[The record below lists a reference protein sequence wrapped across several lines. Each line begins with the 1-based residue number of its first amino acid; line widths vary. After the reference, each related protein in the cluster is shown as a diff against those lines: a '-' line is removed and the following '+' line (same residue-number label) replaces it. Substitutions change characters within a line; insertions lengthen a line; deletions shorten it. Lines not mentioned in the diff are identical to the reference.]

1 MSIETIEL
9 LRMAALFHASRGN
22 ADIVFGICSVED
34 FNPGHQQE
42 IAAIC
47 VSLLNSEG
55 RVDPMS
61 VYTRCSERSPALL
74 KYYAADVAEWHYG
87 TPTYCARKVRDA
99 ADKQRLDAALTR
111 AAQQVTTAAD
121 ISDIVARLQ
130 DDISRIARNDDMLPD
145 DLTLDNIL
153 DLEDSARPWV
163 VPNMLRNGEVLLL
176 TGWEGAGKSLLTSQV
191 ALGAACGVNT
201 MTLNDETHDPVRVY
215 VLDVENDP
223 IDVRDN
229 MRKIWPLMREKSGG
243 VKPSITFSALRF
255 SELTNTRDRRNVIS
269 RVSAAGPSLVT
280 MGSVY
285 KLAPVTDHEVVFN
298 AIMTTVREIQERTGA
313 AFMIEHHAGN
323 QRDSGNE
330 RESRPYGSS
339 MWRRWP
345 NFGIGL
351 VRHPDLEGI
360 AELVRWRGDR
370 ARGRTWPWGL
380 REKAFRDDTSFPWIP
395 MEEADAESRIAKGRR
410 R

>member
-1 MSIETIEL
+1 MGSDGRLPRPTGRVVTVSIETIEL

-163 VPNMLRNGEVLLL
+163 VPNMLRNGR
-176 TGWEGAGKSLLTSQV
+176 
-191 ALGAACGVNT
+191 CCC
-201 MTLNDETHDPVRVY
+201 
-215 VLDVENDP
+215 
-223 IDVRDN
+223 
-229 MRKIWPLMREKSGG
+229 
-243 VKPSITFSALRF
+243 
-255 SELTNTRDRRNVIS
+255 
-269 RVSAAGPSLVT
+269 
-280 MGSVY
+280 
-285 KLAPVTDHEVVFN
+285 
-298 AIMTTVREIQERTGA
+298 
-313 AFMIEHHAGN
+313 
-323 QRDSGNE
+323 
-330 RESRPYGSS
+330 
-339 MWRRWP
+339 
-345 NFGIGL
+345 
-351 VRHPDLEGI
+351 
-360 AELVRWRGDR
+360 
-370 ARGRTWPWGL
+370 
-380 REKAFRDDTSFPWIP
+380 
-395 MEEADAESRIAKGRR
+395 
-410 R
+410 